1 VLNSIFLPGK
11 DQFPDLKRSGKGS
24 GKKIASRK
32 VVTTRPCSLPCQRG
46 VKDIEKQRKVEA
58 DIFEKTLIALI
69 VIWAMGFLTFH
80 FFRLLIGR
88 RNF

>member
-1 VLNSIFLPGK
+1 M
-11 DQFPDLKRSGKGS
+11 
-24 GKKIASRK
+24 
-32 VVTTRPCSLPCQRG
+32 
-46 VKDIEKQRKVEA
+46 
-58 DIFEKTLIALI
+58 FEKTLIALI